1 MCKVMEDYRDEM
13 CARTQLEERRNTVLF
28 LLKTMEPEDIANGL
42 GYPLEFV
49 KQIAAEPQ
57 STS

>member
-1 MCKVMEDYRDEM
+1 MEDYRDEM